1 MVDSR
6 DSHAHRLIA
15 CVIAFLTLA
24 WFGCSRAGRSLQV
37 EEGYFD
43 DAILS
48 DFRTRTNLTDTMRL
62 QMSVE
67 IATRDEKTEV
77 RQILAYKRPDKFRL
91 QVLDPMNVTR
101 VVVVANGDLLRLF
114 YVREYEGIE
123 APLRDDVL
131 RRLFRMD
138 IRVSDI
144 RTAIVADPFIDY
156 AKPPTGIE
164 RRDGRTV
171 LTRPS
176 ARKSYV
182 DEITIEEFDGQ
193 TVVKE
198 WRIRPESGG
207 DTEQITRFT
216 DYREIGGVLRPME
229 VTIERAK
236 DATRLRFRVS
246 EAEMNPSL
254 ADASFDLSFPPN
266 AKVDRLQ

>member
-1 MVDSR
+1 MISC
-6 DSHAHRLIA
+6 S
-15 CVIAFLTLA
+15 IAFMSLG
-24 WFGCSRAGRSLQV
+24 WFACSRAGHSLRV
-37 EEGYFD
+37 EDGFFENVV
-43 DAILS
+43 LT
-48 DFRTRTNLTDTMRL
+48 DFRTRTNLTDAMRL

-67 IATRDEKTEV
+67 IATRDETSEV

-101 VVVVANGDLLRLF
+101 IVVVANGNLLRLF

-144 RTAIVADPFIDY
+144 RTAIVADPFLDD
-156 AKPPTGIE
+156 AKPPTSLA
-164 RRDGRTV
+164 RHDGRIV
-171 LTRPS
+171 VTRPS

-182 DEITIEEFDGQ
+182 EEITVEEFDGEN
-193 TVVKE
+193 VAKE
-198 WRIRPESGG
+198 WRIRPEPGG
-207 DTEQITRFT
+207 DAEQVTRFA
-216 DYREIGGVLRPME
+216 DYREVGGVLRPMT

-254 ADASFDLSFPPN
+254 SDASFELAFPSN